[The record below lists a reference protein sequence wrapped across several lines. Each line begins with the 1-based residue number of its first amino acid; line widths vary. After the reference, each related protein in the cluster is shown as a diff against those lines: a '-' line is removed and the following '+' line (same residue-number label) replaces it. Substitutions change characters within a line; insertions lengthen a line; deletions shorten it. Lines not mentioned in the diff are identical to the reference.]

1 MPLQK
6 VFLSSAVRLQRFELS
21 DALNC
26 NTAKDISISLKKE
39 KMTWFCLPFKFYFTS
54 CKVSLKPL
62 NAYLFWYLSPQDRSP
77 KTQSQVRR
85 MIEAGQMDQRARQP
99 PTPPSSPQSPQ
110 TNAPA
115 HNPAVEKSES
125 VLTHGEQMNRLA
137 LRTAV

>member
-54 CKVSLKPL
+54 CKVSFETLERLFILVPFSSGPL
-62 NAYLFWYLSPQDRSP
+62 
-77 KTQSQVRR
+77 SQNPEPG
-85 MIEAGQMDQRARQP
+85 EADD
-99 PTPPSSPQSPQ
+99 
-110 TNAPA
+110 
-115 HNPAVEKSES
+115 
-125 VLTHGEQMNRLA
+125 
-137 LRTAV
+137 